1 MKLDLTDTLYALSFA
16 LDRIE
21 TELIGVDTGHGK
33 RVACLSLLMGKEAGF
48 SEEELRDFTGCCI
61 LHDNALIEYIS
72 EELAGSILAENASLH
87 FSDMSQPQKAGL
99 LRSHCVNGEQNIRLI
114 PFRTD
119 IKNIILCHHENAD
132 GSGALGRSASE
143 TPLKSRILHLADT
156 LDITSRLAD
165 MTASEFDE
173 LSEWVRQQSG
183 RLFSADTVELFLKA
197 IDYDTLSKLQREGAL
212 AFLRR
217 ELPTTVRDYSEQEIR
232 GIAEFFI
239 DIIDYKSPFT
249 QTHSRG
255 VAEKAEKMAHYYGF
269 DAEKTLRYFFAGAMH
284 DIGKLIVS
292 NDILEKPGKL
302 TEYEFAEMKDH
313 AAATYRILSKIKGI
327 PDIVEWAANHHEKLN
342 GKGYP
347 RALSEKDLSFEEQ
360 LMACIDIYQAL
371 TEKRPYKDGLS
382 HEKTISIMRGMAQR
396 NEISKE
402 VVEDMNE
409 AMR

>member
-255 VAEKAEKMAHYYGF
+255 VAEKAEKMA
-269 DAEKTLRYFFAGAMH
+269 
-284 DIGKLIVS
+284 
-292 NDILEKPGKL
+292 L
-302 TEYEFAEMKDH
+302 T
-313 AAATYRILSKIKGI
+313 
-327 PDIVEWAANHHEKLN
+327 
-342 GKGYP
+342 P
-347 RALSEKDLSFEEQ
+347 RRLCAISSREQ
-360 LMACIDIYQAL
+360 C
-371 TEKRPYKDGLS
+371 
-382 HEKTISIMRGMAQR
+382 TISA
-396 NEISKE
+396 S
-402 VVEDMNE
+402 
-409 AMR
+409 